1 MTQGEALRILATG
14 VNVFLTGE
22 PGSGKTHTVNAYV
35 QWLRERGI
43 EPAVTASTG
52 IAATHIQ
59 GMTIH
64 SWSGIGVKESLS
76 EADLDAIASK
86 EHVARRIM
94 RANVLIIDE
103 VSMLSGN
110 VLTMVD
116 QVCREVRRNQDLP
129 FGGLQV
135 VLVGDFFQLP
145 PISRNNTA
153 AFAFES
159 PAWEQARFI
168 ICYLT
173 EQHRQEDKKF
183 LNVLGAIRARDWD
196 QGTVSTIMTRETD
209 GFELDEDIPRLYTH
223 NADVDRINEEKL
235 TTLTGASKTYRM
247 SGEGAPPLIE
257 ALKRGCLSPE
267 VLTLKEGAVVMG
279 TKNNP
284 TNGMTNGT
292 LATVIGFE
300 RGTDFPIIE
309 THNGRELTIAEAEW
323 AVEEGGRARAKIKQ
337 IPLRLAWA
345 ITVHKSQGMSMD
357 AAAIDLSRAFEYGQG
372 YVALS
377 RVRSLEGLH
386 ILGWSEGAFQ
396 VHPEVGKRD
405 DVFKDL
411 SEEARVQFDLL
422 EEAGERETLAR
433 NFVRAAGGTYEPTFT
448 KDVDGNAVA
457 GQTGLAKAAKP
468 STYEV
473 TFELLKEG
481 KSLADIAKERSLTL
495 GTICGH
501 AEKLL
506 QAKRIERDLVQSSI
520 SDKLNASL
528 PKIHAAFKK
537 FPGKELTPIFAYLK
551 GAYTFDELKLARL
564 LMDADSGNDTEDR
577 PY

>member
-1 MTQGEALRILATG
+1 MTQSDALRILATG
-14 VNVFLTGE
+14 ANVFLTGE

-35 QWLRERGI
+35 QWLRARGI

-76 EADLDAIASK
+76 EADIDAIASK
-86 EHVARRIM
+86 EHVARRIQ
-94 RANVLIIDE
+94 RTTVLIIDE
-103 VSMLSGN
+103 VSMLSGS

-116 QVCREVRRNQDLP
+116 QVCREVKRQPDLA
-129 FGGLQV
+129 FGGMQV

-145 PISRNNTA
+145 PISRTNSA
-153 AFAFES
+153 QFAFES
-159 PAWEQARFI
+159 PSWEALRLI

-209 GFELDEDIPRLYTH
+209 GYELTDDVPRLYTH
-223 NADVDRINEEKL
+223 NADVDRINIEKL
-235 TTLTGASKTYRM
+235 ATLSGSEKTYRM
-247 SGEGAPPLIE
+247 SSEGAPPLIE

-267 VLTLKEGAVVMG
+267 VLTLKEGAIVMG

-300 RGTDFPIIE
+300 RGTDYPIIE
-309 THNGRELTIAEAEW
+309 TFDGRELTIAEAEW

-377 RVRSLEGLH
+377 RVRSLAGLH

-405 DVFKDL
+405 DEFKAL
-411 SEEARVQFDLL
+411 SEEAAVQFQLL
-422 EEAGERETLAR
+422 EEAGEREALAR
-433 NFVRAAGGTYEPTFT
+433 AFVRASGGTYEPAFDTDSAPG
-448 KDVDGNAVA
+448 KPK
-457 GQTGLAKAAKP
+457 LAKAAKQ
-468 STYEV
+468 STYDI

-481 KSLADIAKERSLTL
+481 KSLEEIAKERSLTL

-506 QAKRIERDLVQSSI
+506 QAKRIERDLVQSAI

-528 PKIHAAFKK
+528 PKIHKAFEK
-537 FPGKELTPIFAYLK
+537 FPGKELTPVFAYLK
-551 GAYTFDELKLARL
+551 GA
-564 LMDADSGNDTEDR
+564 
-577 PY
+577 

>member
-1 MTQGEALRILATG
+1 MTQNEALRILATG

-35 QWLRERGI
+35 QWLRERSI

-64 SWSGIGVKESLS
+64 SWSGIGVKEFLTD
-76 EADLDAIASK
+76 ADLDTIASK
-86 EHVARRIM
+86 EHVVRRIQ
-94 RANVLIIDE
+94 RTNVLIIDE
-103 VSMLSGN
+103 VSMLSGG

-116 QVCREVRRNQDLP
+116 SVCREVRHRPDEA
-129 FGGLQV
+129 FGGMQV

-145 PISRNNTA
+145 PISRNNSA

-159 PAWEQARFI
+159 PAWKELKLVA
-168 ICYLT
+168 CYLT
-173 EQHRQEDKKF
+173 EQHRQEDSKF
-183 LNVLGAIRARDWD
+183 LNVLAAIRAREWD

-223 NADVDRINEEKL
+223 NADVDRINQEKL
-235 TTLTGASKTYRM
+235 ATLTSTSKTYRM
-247 SGEGAPPLIE
+247 SSEGAPPLIE

-267 VLTLKEGAVVMG
+267 ILTLKEGAVVMG

-284 TNGMTNGT
+284 ANGMTNGT
-292 LATVIGFE
+292 LATVTGFE

-309 THNGRELTIAEAEW
+309 TFDGRELTLSEAEW
-323 AVEEGGRARAKIKQ
+323 AVEEGGRARAKIRQ

-377 RVRSLEGLH
+377 RVRSLAGLH

-396 VHPEVGKRD
+396 VHPEVGRKD
-405 DVFKDL
+405 DEFRGL
-411 SEEARVQFDLL
+411 SEEARVAFDLL
-422 EEAGERETLAR
+422 EEAGEREALAR
-433 NFVRAAGGTYEPTFT
+433 NFVKFSGGTYEPTFQRQ
-448 KDVDGNAVA
+448 DDG
-457 GQTGLAKAAKP
+457 TGTPKLAKAPKR
-468 STYEV
+468 STYDE
-473 TFELLKEG
+473 TLERLKEG
-481 KSLADIAKERSLTL
+481 KSLADIAKERGLTF

-506 QAKRIERDLVQSSI
+506 AAKRIERDLVEASI

-528 PKIHAAFKK
+528 PKIHAAFEK

-564 LMDADSGNDTEDR
+564 LMLPEEKAESR
-577 PY
+577 PW

>member
-1 MTQGEALRILATG
+1 MTQSEALRILATG

-43 EPAVTASTG
+43 EPSVTASTG

-64 SWSGIGVKESLS
+64 SWSGIGVKEFLS
-76 EADLDAIASK
+76 EADIDAIASK
-86 EHVARRIM
+86 EHVVRRIQ
-94 RANVLIIDE
+94 RTNVLIIDE
-103 VSMLSGN
+103 VSMLSGA

-116 QVCREVRRNQDLP
+116 SVCREVRHRPDDA
-129 FGGLQV
+129 FGGMQV

-145 PISRNNTA
+145 PISRNNSA
-153 AFAFES
+153 QFAFES
-159 PAWEQARFI
+159 PAWKELKLVA
-168 ICYLT
+168 CYLT
-173 EQHRQEDKKF
+173 EQHRQEDTKF
-183 LNVLGAIRARDWD
+183 LNVLGAIRSREWD

-209 GFELDEDIPRLYTH
+209 GYELDEDIPRLYTH

-235 TTLTGASKTYRM
+235 ATLEGIGKTYRM
-247 SGEGAPPLIE
+247 SSEGAPPLIE

-267 VLTLKEGAVVMG
+267 ILTLKEGAVVMG

-284 TNGMTNGT
+284 ANGMTNGT

-300 RGTDFPIIE
+300 KGTNYPMIE
-309 THNGRELTIAEAEW
+309 TFDGRTLTLSEVEW
-323 AVEEGGRARAKIKQ
+323 AVEEGGRSRAKIRQ

-377 RVRSLEGLH
+377 RVRSLAGLH

-396 VHPEVGKRD
+396 VHPEVGRKD
-405 DVFKDL
+405 DEFRSL
-411 SEEARVQFDLL
+411 SEEARIAFDQL

-433 NFVRAAGGTYEPTFT
+433 SFIRFSGGTYEPEF
-448 KDVDGNAVA
+448 KVFAEGGVS
-457 GQTGLAKAAKP
+457 LPKAAKR
-468 STYEV
+468 STYDA
-473 TFELLKEG
+473 TLELLKEG
-481 KSLADIAKERSLTL
+481 KSLEDIAKERNLTL

-506 QAKRIERDLVQSSI
+506 AAGRIEKDLIQAAI
-520 SDKLNASL
+520 SDRLNASL
-528 PKIHAAFKK
+528 PKIHTAFKK
-537 FPGKELTPIFAYLK
+537 FPGKELTPIFAHLK
-551 GAYTFDELKLARL
+551 GAYSFDELKLARL
-564 LMDADSGNDTEDR
+564 LIEEESVQEVW
-577 PY
+577 

>member
-1 MTQGEALRILATG
+1 MTQSDALRILATG

-22 PGSGKTHTVNAYV
+22 PGAGKTHTVNAYV
-35 QWLRERGI
+35 QWLRARGI
-43 EPAVTASTG
+43 EPSVTASTG
-52 IAATHIQ
+52 IAATHIG

-76 EADLDAIASK
+76 EADIDAIASK
-86 EHVARRIM
+86 EHVARRIQ
-94 RANVLIIDE
+94 RTQVLIIDE
-103 VSMLSGN
+103 VSMLSGS
-110 VLTMVD
+110 VLSMVD
-116 QVCREVRRNQDLP
+116 AVCREVRRRPDDA
-129 FGGLQV
+129 FGGMQV

-145 PISRNNTA
+145 PISRNNSA
-153 AFAFES
+153 QFAFES
-159 PAWEQARFI
+159 PSWEQLRLV
-168 ICYLT
+168 ICYLM
-173 EQHRQEDKKF
+173 EQHRQEDLKF

-209 GFELDEDIPRLYTH
+209 GYELSEDVPRLYTH

-235 TTLTGASKTYRM
+235 STLTGETKTYRM
-247 SGEGAPPLIE
+247 TSEGAPPLIE

-300 RGTDFPIIE
+300 RSTNYPIIE
-309 THNGRELTIAEAEW
+309 TFDGRELTLAEAEW
-323 AVEEGGRARAKIKQ
+323 AVEEGGRARAKIRQ

-357 AAAIDLSRAFEYGQG
+357 SAAIDLSRAFEYGQG

-377 RVRSLEGLH
+377 RVRSLAGLH

-396 VHPEVGKRD
+396 VHPEVGKMD
-405 DVFKDL
+405 DQFREL
-411 SEEARVQFDLL
+411 SEEARVAFEQL
-422 EEAGERETLAR
+422 EESGEREELAR
-433 NFVRAAGGTYEPTFT
+433 TFVRASGGTYEPTFDT
-448 KDVDGNAVA
+448 KEEK
-457 GQTGLAKAAKP
+457 LPKAAKR
-468 STYEV
+468 STYDE

-481 KSLADIAKERSLTL
+481 KSLEEIAKERSLTL
-495 GTICGH
+495 GTICTH

-506 QAKRIERDLVQSSI
+506 AAGSIDRDLVEASI
-520 SDKLNASL
+520 PKRLHEDL
-528 PKIHAAFKK
+528 PKLRAAFKK
-537 FPGKELTPIFAYLK
+537 FPSKELTPVFAHLK

-564 LMDADSGNDTEDR
+564 LIVEPS
-577 PY
+577 

>member
-1 MTQGEALRILATG
+1 MTQGDALRILATG

-35 QWLRERGI
+35 QWLRVRGI

-76 EADLDAIASK
+76 EADIDFIASK
-86 EHVARRIM
+86 EHVARRIQK
-94 RANVLIIDE
+94 AQVLIIDE

-110 VLTMVD
+110 VLTMLD
-116 QVCREVRRNQDLP
+116 QVCREVRRRPEDA
-129 FGGLQV
+129 FGGMQV

-145 PISRNNTA
+145 PISRTNSA

-159 PAWEQARFI
+159 PAWEKLRLV

-173 EQHRQEDKKF
+173 EQHRQEDMKF

-235 TTLTGASKTYRM
+235 TTLTGSAKIYRM

-284 TNGMTNGT
+284 ANGMTNGT

-300 RGTDFPIIE
+300 RGTDFPMIE
-309 THNGRELTIAEAEW
+309 TFDGRELTIAEAEW

-377 RVRSLEGLH
+377 RVRSLAGLH

-396 VHPEVGKRD
+396 VHPEVGKKD
-405 DVFKDL
+405 DLFKEL

-422 EEAGERETLAR
+422 EESGEREPLVR
-433 NFVRAAGGTYEPTFT
+433 NFLRASGGTYEPAFE
-448 KDVDGNAVA
+448 KEVDGNAVA
-457 GQTGLAKAAKP
+457 GKTGHLKAVKQ
-468 STYEV
+468 STYDI
-473 TFELLKEG
+473 TYELLKEG
-481 KSLADIAKERSLTL
+481 KTLADIALARSLTL
-495 GTICGH
+495 GTITGH

-506 QAKRIERDLVQSSI
+506 QAKRIERDLVQASI

-528 PKIHAAFKK
+528 PKIHEAFEK

-564 LMDADSGNDTEDR
+564 LIAE
-577 PY
+577 

>member
-1 MTQGEALRILATG
+1 MTQSEALRILATG

-64 SWSGIGVKESLS
+64 SWSGIGVKEFLS
-76 EADLDAIASK
+76 DADIDAIASK
-86 EHVARRIM
+86 EHVVRRIQ
-94 RANVLIIDE
+94 RTSVLIIDE
-103 VSMLSGN
+103 VSMLSGA

-116 QVCREVRRNQDLP
+116 AVCREVRHRPDDA
-129 FGGLQV
+129 FGGMQV

-145 PISRNNTA
+145 PISRNNSA
-153 AFAFES
+153 SFAFES
-159 PAWEQARFI
+159 PAWKELKLVA
-168 ICYLT
+168 CYLT

-183 LNVLGAIRARDWD
+183 LNVLGAIRSREWD

-209 GFELDEDIPRLYTH
+209 GYELDEDIPRLYTH

-235 TTLTGASKTYRM
+235 STLEGTGKVYRM
-247 SGEGAPPLIE
+247 SAEGAPPLIE

-267 VLTLKEGAVVMG
+267 TLTLKEGAVVMG

-284 TNGMTNGT
+284 ANGMTNGT
-292 LATVIGFE
+292 LATVTGFE
-300 RGTDFPIIE
+300 KGSNFPIVE
-309 THNGRELTIAEAEW
+309 TFDGRTLTISELEW
-323 AVEEGGRARAKIKQ
+323 AVEEGGRVRAKIRQ

-377 RVRSLEGLH
+377 RVRSLAGLH

-396 VHPEVGKRD
+396 VHPEVGRKD
-405 DVFKDL
+405 DEFRSL
-411 SEEARVQFDLL
+411 SEEARIAFDQL
-422 EEAGERETLAR
+422 EEAGEREALAR
-433 NFVRAAGGTYEPTFT
+433 SFVRFSGGTYEPEFKKAAEGT
-448 KDVDGNAVA
+448 VS
-457 GQTGLAKAAKP
+457 LPKAAKR
-468 STYEV
+468 STYDI
-473 TFELLKEG
+473 TLELLKEG
-481 KSLADIAKERSLTL
+481 KSLDEIAKERNLTL

-506 QAKRIERDLVQSSI
+506 TAKRIERDLIQTAI
-520 SDKLNASL
+520 SDRLNASL
-528 PKIHAAFKK
+528 PKIQTAFKK
-537 FPGKELTPIFAYLK
+537 FPSKELTPIFAHLK

-564 LMDADSGNDTEDR
+564 LMDEEVAQEVW
-577 PY
+577 

>member
-1 MTQGEALRILATG
+1 MRQSDALRILATG
-14 VNVFLTGE
+14 ANVFLTGE

-35 QWLRERGI
+35 QWLRARGI

-76 EADLDAIASK
+76 EADLDFIASK
-86 EHVARRIM
+86 EHVARRIQ
-94 RANVLIIDE
+94 RTNVLIIDE

-116 QVCREVRRNQDLP
+116 QVCREVRRRPDDA
-129 FGGLQV
+129 FGGLQI

-153 AFAFES
+153 QFAFES
-159 PAWEQARFI
+159 PSWERARLI

-173 EQHRQEDKKF
+173 EQHRQEDQKF

-223 NADVDRINEEKL
+223 NADVDRINVEKL
-235 TTLTGASKTYRM
+235 TTLTGNAKTYRM
-247 SGEGAPPLIE
+247 SSEGAPPLIE
-257 ALKRGCLSPE
+257 GLKRGCLSPE
-267 VLTLKEGAVVMG
+267 ILTLKEGAVVMG

-300 RGTDFPIIE
+300 RGTDYPMIE
-309 THNGRELTIAEAEW
+309 TFDGRELTIAEAEW
-323 AVEEGGRARAKIKQ
+323 AVEEGGRARAKIRQ

-377 RVRSLEGLH
+377 RVRSLAGLH
-386 ILGWSEGAFQ
+386 ILGWSENAFQ
-396 VHPEVGKRD
+396 VHPEVGKMD
-405 DVFKDL
+405 DSFKAL
-411 SEEARVQFDLL
+411 SEEAAVQFELL
-422 EEAGERETLAR
+422 EEAGELESLTR
-433 NFVRAAGGTYEPTFT
+433 NFLRASGGSFEPSFE

-457 GQTGLAKAAKP
+457 GKTGLAKAVKR
-468 STYEV
+468 STYDE
-473 TFELLKEG
+473 TYDLMIEG
-481 KSLADIAKERSLTL
+481 KSLADIAKERNLTL

-506 QAKRIERDLVQSSI
+506 QAKRIERDLVQASI

-528 PKIHAAFKK
+528 PKIHLAFEK
-537 FPGKELTPIFAYLK
+537 FPGKELTPIFAFLK

-564 LMDADSGNDTEDR
+564 LMAE
-577 PY
+577 